1 MSAPSS
7 VLLAGGGSGGH
18 VSPLLSVAD
27 ALRRRWPEVVI
38 TALGTAEGLEAR
50 LVPEHGYPLRT
61 IPRVPMPRRPDVSLL
76 RFPGALSAEIGA
88 AAAVVLDVEADVIAG
103 FGGYVSTAA
112 YLAARRLRLPFV
124 VHEANTRP
132 GLANRLGARFTPY
145 VGTTFAQTRLPHAV
159 RTGLPLRREIST
171 LDRTARRPGA
181 RAGFGL
187 EPDRP
192 TLLVTGGS
200 LGAQRLNEAFAAS
213 VADLRSAGI
222 QVLHLAG
229 LGKGFDPGPAG
240 PGEPSYVVLEY
251 CDDMAAAYAAADA
264 VVCRA
269 GANTVCELTAVGLP
283 AVYVPLPI
291 GNGEQRLNAEPVVAA
306 GGGLLVADQQL
317 TADWVRGRLVPWLG
331 DGEALA
337 SAGAAAASWGLR
349 DGDERVAD
357 LIETAASGPKALARK
372 GPGGF
377 GGAGR

>member
-1 MSAPSS
+1 MTAPSS
-7 VLLAGGGSGGH
+7 VLLAGGGSAGH

-27 ALRRRWPEVVI
+27 ALRRRWPDVRI
-38 TALGTAEGLEAR
+38 TALGTAEGLEVR
-50 LVPEHGYPLRT
+50 LVPAHGYPLRT
-61 IPRVPMPRRPDVSLL
+61 IPRVPMPRRPDLSLL

-88 AAAVVLDVEADVIAG
+88 AADVVREVQADVVAG

-112 YLAARRLRLPFV
+112 YLAARRLRLPYV

-145 VGTTFAQTRLPHAV
+145 VGTTFTTTRLPHAV

-171 LDRTARRPGA
+171 LDRPARRVDSRLA
-181 RAGFGL
+181 FGL
-187 EPDRP
+187 APERR

-200 LGAQRLNEAFAAS
+200 LGAQRLNQTFEAC
-213 VADLRSAGI
+213 VRDLRAAGI

-229 LGKGFDPGPAG
+229 AGKAFEPPPPG
-240 PGEPSYVVLEY
+240 PGEVAYVVQEY
-251 CDDMAAAYAAADA
+251 CDDMAAAYSAADA
-264 VVCRA
+264 IVCRA

-306 GGGLLVADQQL
+306 GGGLLVADAQL
-317 TADWVRGRLVPWLG
+317 TPDWVRRQLLPWLS
-331 DGEALA
+331 DDEALA
-337 SAGAAAASWGLR
+337 TAGAAAAAWGVR

-357 LIETAASGPKALARK
+357 LVEQAANGPKALARQ
-372 GPGGF
+372 GP
-377 GGAGR
+377 RP

>member
-1 MSAPSS
+1 
-7 VLLAGGGSGGH
+7 
-18 VSPLLSVAD
+18 
-27 ALRRRWPEVVI
+27 
-38 TALGTAEGLEAR
+38 
-50 LVPEHGYPLRT
+50 
-61 IPRVPMPRRPDVSLL
+61 MPRRPDASTL

-88 AAAVVLDVEADVIAG
+88 AAAVVRDVQADVVAG

-145 VGTTFAQTRLPHAV
+145 VATTFPNTRLPHAV
-159 RTGLPLRREIST
+159 CTGLPLRREIST
-171 LDRTARRPGA
+171 LDRTTRRLEA

-187 EPDRP
+187 EAERP

-200 LGAQRLNEAFAAS
+200 LGAQRLNDAFRAS
-213 VADLRSAGI
+213 VADLRAAGV

-229 LGKGFDPGPAG
+229 LGKGFDPEPGAHADPA
-240 PGEPSYVVLEY
+240 YVVLEY
-251 CDDMAAAYAAADA
+251 SDDMAAAFSAADA

-306 GGGLLVADQQL
+306 GGGLLVSDQQF
-317 TADWVRGRLVPWLG
+317 TPAWIRDHLVPWLA
-331 DGEALA
+331 DPVALA
-337 SAGAAAASWGLR
+337 ATGAAAASWGVR

-357 LIETAASGPKALARK
+357 LIERAASGPKALARK
-372 GPGGF
+372 GS
-377 GGAGR
+377 RR

>member
-7 VLLAGGGSGGH
+7 VLLAGGGSAGH

-27 ALRRRWPEVVI
+27 ALRRRWPDVTI
-38 TALGTAEGLEAR
+38 TALGTTEGLEVR

-61 IPRVPMPRRPDVSLL
+61 IPRVPMPRRPDAALL

-88 AAAVVLDVEADVIAG
+88 AAAVLRDVDADVVAG

-112 YLAARRLRLPFV
+112 YLAARRLRLPYV

-145 VGTTFAQTRLPHAV
+145 VATTFATTRLPHGV
-159 RTGLPLRREIST
+159 RTGLPLRREIAT
-171 LDRTARRPGA
+171 LDRAAGRAAA

-187 EPDRP
+187 RPDLP

-200 LGAQRLNEAFAAS
+200 LGAQRLNQTFEAC
-213 VADLRSAGI
+213 VGDLRRAGV
-222 QVLHLAG
+222 QVLHLSGAG
-229 LGKGFDPGPAG
+229 KRFEPPAAEG
-240 PGEPSYVVLEY
+240 DLPPYVVLEY
-251 CDDMAAAYAAADA
+251 CDDMAAAYCAADA

-283 AVYVPLPI
+283 AVYVPLPV
-291 GNGEQRLNAEPVVAA
+291 GNGEQRLNAEPVVRA
-306 GGGLLVADQQL
+306 GGGLLVSDHEL
-317 TADWVRGRLVPWLG
+317 TAGWVRERLVPWLS
-331 DGEALA
+331 DPEALTR
-337 SAGAAAASWGLR
+337 AGLAAASCGVR

-357 LIETAASGPKALARK
+357 LIQEAASGPKALARK
-372 GPGGF
+372 GTRG
-377 GGAGR
+377 

>member
-1 MSAPSS
+1 MTEPAS
-7 VLLAGGGSGGH
+7 VLLAGGGSAGH

-27 ALRRRWPEVVI
+27 ALRRRWPDVRI
-38 TALGTAEGLEAR
+38 TALGTAEGLEVR
-50 LVPEHGYPLRT
+50 LVPEQGYPLRT
-61 IPRVPMPRRPDVSLL
+61 IPRVPMPRRPDLTLL

-88 AAAVVLDVEADVIAG
+88 AAAVLREVEADVAAG

-145 VGTTFAQTRLPHAV
+145 VGTTFDTTRLPHAV
-159 RTGLPLRREIST
+159 RTGLPLRRDIST
-171 LDRTARRPGA
+171 LDRSAGRGEA
-181 RAGFGL
+181 RARFGL
-187 EPDRP
+187 DPERV

-200 LGAQRLNEAFAAS
+200 LGALRLNQTFEAC
-213 VADLRSAGI
+213 VADLRGAGI

-229 LGKGFDPGPAG
+229 LGKAFTPPPPEAT
-240 PGEPSYVVLEY
+240 EPPYVVLEY
-251 CDDMAAAYAAADA
+251 CDDMAAAYSAADA

-291 GNGEQRLNAEPVVAA
+291 GNGEQRLNAEPVVAV
-306 GGGLLVADQQL
+306 GGGLLVPDAL
-317 TADWVRGRLVPWLG
+317 MTPEWVRAQVVPWLADD
-331 DGEALA
+331 DGLRR
-337 SAGAAAASWGLR
+337 AGAAAAGWGVR

-357 LIETAASGPKALARK
+357 LVERAASGPKALARK
-372 GPGGF
+372 GSGG
-377 GGAGR
+377 GRQQ

>member
-7 VLLAGGGSGGH
+7 VLLAGGGSAGH

-27 ALRRRWPEVVI
+27 ALRRRWPDVTI
-38 TALGTAEGLEAR
+38 TALGTAEGLEVR

-61 IPRVPMPRRPDVSLL
+61 IPRVPMPRRPDLTMF

-88 AAAVVLDVEADVIAG
+88 AAEVVRDVEADVVAG

-112 YLAARRLRLPFV
+112 YLAARRLRLPYV

-145 VGTTFAQTRLPHAV
+145 VATTFTSTRLPHAV

-171 LDRTARRPGA
+171 LDRAARRPA
-181 RAGFGL
+181 ALAAFGL
-187 EPDRP
+187 DPDRP

-200 LGAQRLNEAFAAS
+200 LGAQRLNQAFEACVS
-213 VADLRSAGI
+213 DLRAAGV
-222 QVLHLAG
+222 QVVHLAG
-229 LGKGFDPGPAG
+229 LGKAFDAG
-240 PGEPSYVVLEY
+240 PGAKDDPAYVVQEY
-251 CDDMAAAYAAADA
+251 CDDMAAAYSAADA

-283 AVYVPLPI
+283 GVYVPLPI

-306 GGGLLVADQQL
+306 GGGLLVADAQFSPEWIRHHL
-317 TADWVRGRLVPWLG
+317 LGWLADRDGLSAAGR
-331 DGEALA
+331 
-337 SAGAAAASWGLR
+337 AAAEWGVR

-357 LIETAASGPKALARK
+357 LVEQAASDPKAIARR
-372 GPGGF
+372 
-377 GGAGR
+377 GRP

>member
-1 MSAPSS
+1 MTAPSS
-7 VLLAGGGSGGH
+7 VLLAGGGSAGH

-27 ALRRRWPEVVI
+27 ALRRRWPDVTI
-38 TALGTAEGLEAR
+38 TALGTTEGLEVR

-61 IPRVPMPRRPDVSLL
+61 IPRVPMPRRPDLNLL

-88 AAAVVLDVEADVIAG
+88 AAAVIQDVGADVVAG

-112 YLAARRLRLPFV
+112 YLAARRLRLPYV

-145 VGTTFAQTRLPHAV
+145 VATTFATTRLPHAV

-171 LDRTARRPGA
+171 LDRAAGRAGA
-181 RAGFGL
+181 RARFGL
-187 EPDRP
+187 EADRT

-200 LGAQRLNEAFAAS
+200 LGAQRLNQAFEAC
-213 VADLRSAGI
+213 VPDLRSAGV

-229 LGKGFDPGPAG
+229 LGKAFEPAAAAAG
-240 PGEPSYVVLEY
+240 DAAYVVLEY
-251 CDDMAAAYAAADA
+251 CDDMAAAYSAADA

-306 GGGLLVADQQL
+306 GGGLLVADAQL
-317 TADWVRGRLVPWLG
+317 TPEWIRAELLGWLG
-331 DGEALA
+331 DPGALSAAGEAA
-337 SAGAAAASWGLR
+337 AGWGVR

-357 LIETAASGPKALARK
+357 LVEQAANGPKALARK
-372 GPGGF
+372 RP
-377 GGAGR
+377 R